1 MILSAVRVRLRSLRW
16 ALDDAQSGVGENRV
30 EGLGELA
37 AAVADQE
44 LQLRRVGVD
53 EEGAGGLGGP

>member
-1 MILSAVRVRLRSLRW
+1 VRVRLRGLRW
-16 ALDDAQSGVGENRV
+16 ALDDAQAGVGEDRV
-30 EGLGELA
+30 EGVGELA

-53 EEGAGGLGGP
+53 EEVAGSLAGAD